1 MKLIIITLIFTTFL
15 SAEYLRSIRL
25 GSFNS
30 QSKAQVELEKVQVF
44 VKKHSNIRN
53 FQKIWDF
60 EFKIKKSGEYYLI
73 IATPMRDK
81 EVLQEVINTLRL
93 SYLDA
98 YVRKLHFA
106 PEFRMKKEILEVKEE
121 IKQEATEKEIPE
133 PILKPI
139 AEVIVV
145 PKLEP
150 KSELLIVPE
159 LEPKPEV
166 IAVPVLDLEKEFPL
180 EKVLKRDKENTQ
192 EREQETKVTEM
203 TPKIT
208 PEIATQVVEVE
219 DLEVLK
225 HNFDEE
231 NTSKIYQILFY
242 MSLLFLLVV
251 SVMLYRER
259 KKNRDA
265 TYREIRHKDSFLTH
279 AKNSVATINNFTN
292 LLLAFDLSFI
302 QKDYV
307 QRIRSSSEHLLQT
320 VNNMLD
326 ITKLRNKT
334 LKIENT
340 KFDLNEMLH
349 KVSQIISLEA
359 KNNDTVFSLNVEEG
373 VPSFIFGDQAH
384 IRQVLINLLGNSV
397 KFTQGGR
404 ISLTIKPLY
413 SYTHAIT
420 LGFIIKDTGLGM
432 NTQQVNDILEPHSE
446 IAEDGTVGLG
456 LSVSKQL
463 IEMMDGKIKIYST
476 QDVGTTFTFTL
487 KFNIV

>member
-93 SYLDA
+93 SYPDA

-159 LEPKPEV
+159 LEPKP
-166 IAVPVLDLEKEFPL
+166 
-180 EKVLKRDKENTQ
+180 
-192 EREQETKVTEM
+192 KVTEM

-265 TYREIRHKDSFLTH
+265 AYREIRHKDSFLTH